1 MHVQK
6 KEARQERILA
16 EAARLFAEKG
26 YEQTTVSDIVKAC
39 EMARGTFYLYFD
51 SLESVLT
58 ELFRNTTDLLW
69 EEVERIS
76 GNSLVGDD
84 VLRTI
89 IRSIFNALADKKE
102 LLQVYRSGGG
112 HEFQLFK
119 YRSFCDILG
128 TRVVDLLKQGQE
140 ACELRTCSP
149 LLVSQMIISLVDQ
162 MAYYTLVLE
171 AGEHDREQ
179 VVEELCDFIL
189 YGISK

>member
-1 MHVQK
+1 MQVQK
-6 KEARQERILA
+6 KEARQERILT

-58 ELFRNTTDLLW
+58 ALFRDTTDMLW
-69 EEVERIS
+69 DEIVRIS
-76 GNSLVGDD
+76 GNSLVGDG
-84 VLRTI
+84 VLKTI
-89 IRSIFNALADKKE
+89 ITALFHALAEKKE
-102 LLQVYRSGGG
+102 LLQVFRSGGG

-119 YRSFCDILG
+119 HSAFCEGIG
-128 TRVVDLLKQGQE
+128 NRVVDLIQQGQN
-140 ACELRTCSP
+140 AGELRVCSP
-149 LLVSQMIISLVDQ
+149 MLVSQMIVTLVDS

-171 AGEHDREQ
+171 EGKQDLEQ
-179 VVEELCDFIL
+179 VVAELCDFIL

>member
-1 MHVQK
+1 MQVQK
-6 KEARQERILA
+6 KEVRQERILA

-69 EEVERIS
+69 EEIMRIS
-76 GNSLVGDD
+76 GNSLTGDG
-84 VLRTI
+84 VLKTI
-89 IRSIFNALADKKE
+89 ITSLFHALADKKE

-119 YRSFCDILG
+119 HRAFCESIG
-128 TRVVDLLKQGQE
+128 NRVVDLMKQGQE
-140 ACELRTCSP
+140 AGELRICSP
-149 LLVSQMIISLVDQ
+149 LLVSQMIVSLVDS

-171 AGEHDREQ
+171 EDRHDREQ